1 MRVLLVRGALVVLP
15 LAVLTVFGL
24 DIGGVRTAV
33 LDSIGANVAD
43 VEHVDASSRQSVAPS
58 VNGLAF
64 RGQFYWLSPATVKPA
79 SVGDLLT
86 RRVRYRDTSANL
98 RSIRGV
104 DPARAVAVRVRGQS
118 RDFWTLAASDVHA
131 AADPSASPDW
141 LPVLRP

>member
-1 MRVLLVRGALVVLP
+1 MRAFLARCALVVLP
-15 LAVLTVFGL
+15 LAVLIVFGF
-24 DIGGVRTAV
+24 DVGGARTALV
-33 LDSIGANVAD
+33 DSLGASVT
-43 VEHVDASSRQSVAPS
+43 DAEQAKLRSSAAPS

-64 RGQFYWLSPATVKPA
+64 RGQFYSLSTATVRRT

-86 RRVRYRDTSANL
+86 RKVPYGETTANV

-104 DPARAVAVRVRGQS
+104 DPAQAVAVRVRGQR

-131 AADPSASPDW
+131 AADPSASPNW